1 MVSPMPLSGRPWP
14 VTVAVKSAVD
24 ILAVIVGYLLATT
37 AVSPYAPWGSRAHFP
52 LLIVATVAIW
62 PLVYAVFGLYDVRR
76 HSDVQ
81 RVVNAGLTA
90 ALFVLMVLF
99 FARVDVSRDYFAA
112 LLVFSLV
119 SVVVAR
125 LVTRPSE
132 MSSSGR

>member
-1 MVSPMPLSGRPWP
+1 MVSPMPHSGRPRP

-24 ILAVIVGYLLATT
+24 IVAVIFGYLLAT
-37 AVSPYAPWGSRAHFP
+37 AVSPYAPWGTRAHFP

-62 PLVYAVFGLYDVRR
+62 PLVFAVFGLYDVRR
-76 HSDVQ
+76 PADVH
-81 RVVNAGLTA
+81 RVVNAGLVA

-99 FARVDVSRDYFAA
+99 FARVDVSRDYSVA
-112 LLVFSLV
+112 LLAFSLV

-132 MSSSGR
+132 MSSPGH